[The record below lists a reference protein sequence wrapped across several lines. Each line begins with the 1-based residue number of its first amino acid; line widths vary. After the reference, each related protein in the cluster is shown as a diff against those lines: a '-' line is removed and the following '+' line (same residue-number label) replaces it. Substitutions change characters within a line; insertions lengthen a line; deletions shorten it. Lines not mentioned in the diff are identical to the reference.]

1 MFTDCALI
9 FFTKG
14 DMSVSQRHTF
24 LGIIFDT
31 HRGKLYITAEKFNK
45 LMMLLLELMDLLT
58 CSPRSMA
65 KLRGKAQHQF
75 RCLEGVRPF
84 LSRFDRFIGG
94 LETVYEWDLEKEVPG
109 ELHHVMGF
117 PFQQLPSLREAGAE
131 MWPLE
136 PSTAYFRWSKG
147 LPNQYGDLVV
157 ATWDA
162 SVHGIALSVSIRP
175 GQVYRLE
182 GMRFDGV
189 STIVTFEDTP
199 EAQVHREAAGAPMA
213 MRLLR
218 RLFDLRTVVRRAK
231 SDRLRACFIVPT
243 NHKAGY

>member
-1 MFTDCALI
+1 M
-9 FFTKG
+9 
-14 DMSVSQRHTF
+14 
-24 LGIIFDT
+24 
-31 HRGKLYITAEKFNK
+31 
-45 LMMLLLELMDLLT
+45 

-162 SVHGIALSVSIRP
+162 SVHGTLTRRAVFS
-175 GQVYRLE
+175 
-182 GMRFDGV
+182 
-189 STIVTFEDTP
+189 STILKLRLNTRRYLWRRTQCFWSISE
-199 EAQVHREAAGAPMA
+199 ELIRRRHAAGKSACDVDGSSGGNHTRRRSSRSCGESRRPSTEAWWRNQFFNAKAP
-213 MRLLR
+213 
-218 RLFDLRTVVRRAK
+218 
-231 SDRLRACFIVPT
+231 P
-243 NHKAGY
+243 KAH